1 MYSIKAVAQATGLT
15 VETLRAWERRY
26 GIVAPNRDASGRR
39 VYRPEDVLRLRRL
52 REATE
57 RGHSIGRLAGLGDD
71 ELAALLNESA
81 DRRTRATTNAFVE
94 RILESAQR
102 FRSAECEQA
111 LTLAIA
117 MLPPQQLVS
126 DVLQP
131 LLREVGERWH
141 RGEFAISQERLV
153 STIVRRHVGLM
164 LDAYDRN
171 ARRAPIVF
179 ATLPGERH
187 ELGLLTSAMM
197 CASRGFKTHYLGP
210 DLPPAEIARFARE
223 VNAAVVALSVV
234 LQDRAADAPAQ
245 LGELV
250 SHLPAETAVWLGG
263 TTARE
268 LPREQLPSRC
278 VVLADGAELEQRL
291 EMLPA

>member
-1 MYSIKAVAQATGLT
+1 MYSIKAVSQATGLT

-26 GIVAPNRDASGRR
+26 GIVVPNRDPTGRR
-39 VYRPEDVLRLRRL
+39 VYRADDVLRLRRL

-57 RGHSIGRLAGLGDD
+57 RGHPIGRLA
-71 ELAALLNESA
+71 ELSEESLAQLLNDA
-81 DRRTRATTNAFVE
+81 PDRRTRATSNAFVE
-94 RILESAQR
+94 RILAAAQQY
-102 FRSAECEQA
+102 RSAECEQA

-117 MLPPQQLVS
+117 MMPPQRLVS

-164 LDAYDRN
+164 LDTYDRT
-171 ARRAPIVF
+171 ARHQAIVF

-187 ELGLLTSAMM
+187 ELGLLMSAMI

-210 DLPPAEIARFARE
+210 DLPETEIARYARE
-223 VNAAVVALSVV
+223 VGASIIALSVV
-234 LQDRAADAPAQ
+234 LHEQLAQ
-245 LGELV
+245 LPQQLEALAGAMAPGSV
-250 SHLPAETAVWLGG
+250 IWLGG
-263 TTARE
+263 LAPDA
-268 LPREQLPSRC
+268 LPQDFIPEGC
-278 VVLADGAELEQRL
+278 VMLRSYAELEQRL
-291 EMLPA
+291 DMLAA